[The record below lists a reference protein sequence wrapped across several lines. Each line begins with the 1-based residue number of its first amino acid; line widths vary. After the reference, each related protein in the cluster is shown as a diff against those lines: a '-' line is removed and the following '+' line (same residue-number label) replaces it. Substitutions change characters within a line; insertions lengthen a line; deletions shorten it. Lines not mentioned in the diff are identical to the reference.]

1 MSAKRLA
8 AVLGSEKTFELL
20 RSASDHYF
28 DKFVGQPDPPEVAN
42 PAAPVPSSLV
52 DQLHGQQFRLASRSS
67 LAKFR
72 SLHEQYRFDLD
83 AVDQH
88 TGRNV
93 LWIAV
98 QKSKVSLV
106 RYLLSKKV
114 NVNTPDASS
123 GITPLA
129 KSIMVNNIRIATMLL
144 THAANPNLG
153 QTVYMQ

>member
-1 MSAKRLA
+1 M
-8 AVLGSEKTFELL
+8 
-20 RSASDHYF
+20 
-28 DKFVGQPDPPEVAN
+28 AN
-42 PAAPVPSSLV
+42 PAAPQPNNLV
-52 DQLHGQQFRLASRSS
+52 DQLHGQQFRLASRAS

-72 SLHEQYRFDLD
+72 ALHEQYQFGLD
-83 AVDQH
+83 AVDEH
-88 TGRNV
+88 TGRTV

-106 RYLLSKKV
+106 RYLLSKQV